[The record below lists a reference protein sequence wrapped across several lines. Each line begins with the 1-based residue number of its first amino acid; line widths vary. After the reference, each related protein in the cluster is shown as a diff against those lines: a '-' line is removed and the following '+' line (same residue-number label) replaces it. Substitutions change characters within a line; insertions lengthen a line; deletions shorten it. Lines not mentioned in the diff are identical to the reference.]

1 MTKYYDELVYYVQK
15 MIGDKDKASDI
26 IQETYIKT
34 LEKSKNLEIENT
46 RAFLYRV
53 AKNIVIDK
61 IRKNKK
67 TKHIDYAESVFVSPT
82 NEQPDEIVIA
92 NDDYE
97 NLIKLVDTL
106 PLRCKEAFVLHNI
119 EGYSRKEIASMMGIT
134 VSAVEKLII
143 RATKKLQEKLC

>member
-1 MTKYYDELVYYVQK
+1 MTKYYNELVYYVQK

-67 TKHIDYAESVFVSPT
+67 ITNIDYAESVFVSPI

-97 NLIKLVDTL
+97 NLIKLVDAL

-119 EGYSRKEIASMMGIT
+119 EGYSRKEIAIMMEIT